1 MDRCKELNFEHEER
15 STSNSSSDETAT
27 DLSYKSQKEY
37 CFASSLLCC
46 KVGDK
51 VRAGEKFRSFRDNAP
66 EHQMQSSLMLNVR
79 RYAAKDDDK
88 LWREYRKKVS
98 IAFICCG

>member
-15 STSNSSSDETAT
+15 STSNSSSVEAANDPFHVC
-27 DLSYKSQKEY
+27 QGQY

-66 EHQMQSSLMLNVR
+66 EH
-79 RYAAKDDDK
+79 
-88 LWREYRKKVS
+88 
-98 IAFICCG
+98 